1 MGFAIR
7 VELHTTTQTTQTLIV
22 WLSYTGS
29 LGYFFNSFLKN
40 LYFRSIEL
48 LELIMRVKFAIIFF
62 ALWCFGFTPKSIA
75 NELDN
80 AAACSGVVL
89 GNASI
94 DYSLGD
100 EASFN
105 EGVTLAITAYLSEV
119 LQSPAEKENIAIAD
133 QILATN
139 TDKIINAANTETFDA
154 NVYEEVVKCYRRVAT
169 LLLKNRKIIE
179 TNRDKINLLITQR
192 IKLLK
197 RILSA
202 G

>member
-1 MGFAIR
+1 
-7 VELHTTTQTTQTLIV
+7 
-22 WLSYTGS
+22 
-29 LGYFFNSFLKN
+29 
-40 LYFRSIEL
+40 
-48 LELIMRVKFAIIFF
+48 MRVRVVAIFF
-62 ALWCFGFTPKSIA
+62 AVCFLGFTPNLKA

-105 EGVTLAITAYLSEV
+105 EGVSLAITAYLSEV
-119 LQSPAEKENIAIAD
+119 LQSSAAKEDIEIAD

-154 NVYEEVVKCYRRVAT
+154 NVYEEVVKCYRRVAS

-179 TNRDKINLLITQR
+179 HDNDKINKLINQ
-192 IKLLK
+192 KLNYLNGFFQ
-197 RILSA
+197 LVNS
-202 G
+202 

>member
-1 MGFAIR
+1 
-7 VELHTTTQTTQTLIV
+7 
-22 WLSYTGS
+22 
-29 LGYFFNSFLKN
+29 
-40 LYFRSIEL
+40 
-48 LELIMRVKFAIIFF
+48 MRVKFIIILF
-62 ALWCFGFTPKSIA
+62 AVCFLGYTPKSKA

-105 EGVTLAITAYLSEV
+105 EGVRLAITAYLSEV
-119 LQSPAEKENIAIAD
+119 LESSASKADVEIAD

-154 NVYEEVVKCYRRVAT
+154 NVYEEVVKCYRRVAS
-169 LLLKNRKIIE
+169 LLLNNRKTIE
-179 TNRDKINLLITQR
+179 QNSNKIDLVITQR
-192 IKLLK
+192 VKLLK

>member
-1 MGFAIR
+1 VIIGEETNPQID
-7 VELHTTTQTTQTLIV
+7 LI
-22 WLSYTGS
+22 G
-29 LGYFFNSFLKN
+29 
-40 LYFRSIEL
+40 L
-48 LELIMRVKFAIIFF
+48 LLMRMTFITIFF
-62 ALWCFGFTPKSIA
+62 AFCFLSFTPKSTA

-94 DYSLGD
+94 DFSLGD

-105 EGVTLAITAYLSEV
+105 EGVSLAITAYLSEV
-119 LQSPAEKENIAIAD
+119 LKVTATDEDIVIAD

-154 NVYEEVVKCYRRVAT
+154 NVYEEVVKCYRKVAG
-169 LLLKNRKIIE
+169 LLLKNRIVIE
-179 TNRDKINLLITQR
+179 QNSDKIDLVVTQR

-197 RILSA
+197 RILIA

>member
-1 MGFAIR
+1 MRIR
-7 VELHTTTQTTQTLIV
+7 FI
-22 WLSYTGS
+22 
-29 LGYFFNSFLKN
+29 
-40 LYFRSIEL
+40 
-48 LELIMRVKFAIIFF
+48 IIFF
-62 ALWCFGFTPKSIA
+62 AFCVLGYSPITKA

-105 EGVTLAITAYLSEV
+105 EGVRLAITAYLSEV
-119 LQSPAEKENIAIAD
+119 LERSAATEDIEIAD

-154 NVYEEVVKCYRRVAT
+154 TVYEEVVKCYRKVAS
-169 LLLKNRKIIE
+169 LLLKNRKTIE
-179 TNRDKINLLITQR
+179 QNSEKIGSVINQR
-192 IKLLK
+192 VQLLK

>member
-1 MGFAIR
+1 
-7 VELHTTTQTTQTLIV
+7 
-22 WLSYTGS
+22 
-29 LGYFFNSFLKN
+29 
-40 LYFRSIEL
+40 
-48 LELIMRVKFAIIFF
+48 MRVRVVVIFF
-62 ALWCFGFTPKSIA
+62 AFCVLGCTTKLKA

-105 EGVTLAITAYLSEV
+105 EGVSLAITAYLSEV
-119 LQSPAEKENIAIAD
+119 LGSSSAKADIAIAD

-154 NVYEEVVKCYRRVAT
+154 NVYEEVVKCYRRVAS
-169 LLLKNRKIIE
+169 LLLKNQKIIE
-179 TNRDKINLLITQR
+179 QNRDRIDLLITQR

>member
-1 MGFAIR
+1 
-7 VELHTTTQTTQTLIV
+7 
-22 WLSYTGS
+22 
-29 LGYFFNSFLKN
+29 
-40 LYFRSIEL
+40 
-48 LELIMRVKFAIIFF
+48 MRVKVFTIFF
-62 ALWCFGFTPKSIA
+62 AVCFVSFAPKPKA

-105 EGVTLAITAYLSEV
+105 EGVSLAITAYLSEV
-119 LQSPAEKENIAIAD
+119 LRSSSAKEDIAIAD

-154 NVYEEVVKCYRRVAT
+154 NVYEEVVKCYRKVAS
-169 LLLKNRKIIE
+169 LLLKNRQIIE
-179 TNRDKINLLITQR
+179 QNSDKIDMLITQR
-192 IKLLK
+192 MKLLK

>member
-1 MGFAIR
+1 M
-7 VELHTTTQTTQTLIV
+7 
-22 WLSYTGS
+22 
-29 LGYFFNSFLKN
+29 K
-40 LYFRSIEL
+40 
-48 LELIMRVKFAIIFF
+48 VKFVSIFF
-62 ALWCFGFTPKSIA
+62 AVCFLCFTPKSKA
-75 NELDN
+75 NDLDN

-105 EGVTLAITAYLSEV
+105 EGVSLAITAYLSEV
-119 LQSPAEKENIAIAD
+119 LGSSSAKEDIAIAD

-154 NVYEEVVKCYRRVAT
+154 NVYEEVVKFYRRVAS

-179 TNRDKINLLITQR
+179 QNSYQIDKLINQR
-192 IKLLK
+192 INLLK

>member
-1 MGFAIR
+1 MLNLCYGGQWR
-7 VELHTTTQTTQTLIV
+7 KT
-22 WLSYTGS
+22 
-29 LGYFFNSFLKN
+29 NSQ
-40 LYFRSIEL
+40 IDVIGL
-48 LELIMRVKFAIIFF
+48 LLMRMTFITIFF
-62 ALWCFGFTPKSIA
+62 AVCFLSFTPKSTA
-75 NELDN
+75 TELDN

-94 DYSLGD
+94 DFSLGD

-105 EGVTLAITAYLSEV
+105 EGVSLAITAYLSEV
-119 LQSPAEKENIAIAD
+119 LKGTAANEDIVIAD

-154 NVYEEVVKCYRRVAT
+154 NVYEEVVKCYRKVAG
-169 LLLKNRKIIE
+169 LLLKNRIVIE
-179 TNRDKINLLITQR
+179 QNSDKIDLVVTQR

-197 RILSA
+197 RFLTA

>member
-1 MGFAIR
+1 MMGVR
-7 VELHTTTQTTQTLIV
+7 VVT
-22 WLSYTGS
+22 
-29 LGYFFNSFLKN
+29 
-40 LYFRSIEL
+40 
-48 LELIMRVKFAIIFF
+48 IFF
-62 ALWCFGFTPKSIA
+62 AVCFLSFIPNSEA

-94 DYSLGD
+94 DFSLGD
-100 EASFN
+100 EASFH
-105 EGVTLAITAYLSEV
+105 EGVSLAITAYLSEV
-119 LQSPAEKENIAIAD
+119 LGSSSAKEDIAIAD

-154 NVYEEVVKCYRRVAT
+154 NVYEEVVKCYRRVAI
-169 LLLKNRKIIE
+169 LLLKNQKIIE
-179 TNRDKINLLITQR
+179 QNSDKIDLLITQR

>member
-1 MGFAIR
+1 
-7 VELHTTTQTTQTLIV
+7 
-22 WLSYTGS
+22 
-29 LGYFFNSFLKN
+29 
-40 LYFRSIEL
+40 
-48 LELIMRVKFAIIFF
+48 MRAKVVAIFF
-62 ALWCFGFTPKSIA
+62 TFGFLIFTPKSKA

-105 EGVTLAITAYLSEV
+105 EGVSLAITAYLSEV
-119 LQSPAEKENIAIAD
+119 LGSSSAKEDIAIAD

-154 NVYEEVVKCYRRVAT
+154 NVYEEVVKCYRRVAS

-179 TNRDKINLLITQR
+179 QNSDQIDKLISQR
-192 IKLLK
+192 VKLLK

>member
-1 MGFAIR
+1 M
-7 VELHTTTQTTQTLIV
+7 
-22 WLSYTGS
+22 
-29 LGYFFNSFLKN
+29 K
-40 LYFRSIEL
+40 
-48 LELIMRVKFAIIFF
+48 VKITIIFF
-62 ALWCFGFTPKSIA
+62 AVCCLGYKPEAKA

-105 EGVTLAITAYLSEV
+105 EGVRLAITAYLSEV
-119 LQSPAEKENIAIAD
+119 LKSSAAKEDIAIAD

-154 NVYEEVVKCYRRVAT
+154 NVYEEVVKCYRRVAS
-169 LLLKNRKIIE
+169 LLLKNWKTIEQNRNKI
-179 TNRDKINLLITQR
+179 DLLITQR
-192 IKLLK
+192 VKLLK

>member
-1 MGFAIR
+1 
-7 VELHTTTQTTQTLIV
+7 
-22 WLSYTGS
+22 
-29 LGYFFNSFLKN
+29 
-40 LYFRSIEL
+40 
-48 LELIMRVKFAIIFF
+48 MRVKYITVLVAVFV
-62 ALWCFGFTPKSIA
+62 LGVTLKSKA

-89 GNASI
+89 GNSAI

-100 EASFN
+100 ENSFN
-105 EGVTLAITAYLSEV
+105 EGVRVAITAYLSEV
-119 LQSPAEKENIAIAD
+119 LQSSAAKADIEIAD

-154 NVYEEVVKCYRRVAT
+154 NVYEEVVKCYRRVAS

-179 TNRDKINLLITQR
+179 QNSDKIDLLINQR

>member
-1 MGFAIR
+1 
-7 VELHTTTQTTQTLIV
+7 
-22 WLSYTGS
+22 
-29 LGYFFNSFLKN
+29 
-40 LYFRSIEL
+40 
-48 LELIMRVKFAIIFF
+48 MRVKVFAIFF
-62 ALWCFGFTPKSIA
+62 AICFVSFAPKPKA

-105 EGVTLAITAYLSEV
+105 EGVSLAITAYLSEV
-119 LQSPAEKENIAIAD
+119 LGSSSAKEDIAIAD

-154 NVYEEVVKCYRRVAT
+154 NVYEEVVKCYRRVAS

-179 TNRDKINLLITQR
+179 KNSDRIDKLINQR

>member
-1 MGFAIR
+1 MKPK
-7 VELHTTTQTTQTLIV
+7 LT
-22 WLSYTGS
+22 
-29 LGYFFNSFLKN
+29 
-40 LYFRSIEL
+40 
-48 LELIMRVKFAIIFF
+48 II
-62 ALWCFGFTPKSIA
+62 LVSVCCLGFTSKSKA

-100 EASFN
+100 EDSFN
-105 EGVTLAITAYLSEV
+105 EGARLAITAYLSEV
-119 LQSPAEKENIAIAD
+119 LDSDAATEDIAIAD

-139 TDKIINAANTETFDA
+139 TDKIINAANTETFDG
-154 NVYEEVVKCYRRVAT
+154 NVYEEVVKCYRRVAS
-169 LLLKNRKIIE
+169 LLLKNRKSIE
-179 TNRDKINLLITQR
+179 QNSKKIELLITQR
-192 IKLLK
+192 VKLLK

>member
-1 MGFAIR
+1 MRIKVVATVLAVCF
-7 VELHTTTQTTQTLIV
+7 
-22 WLSYTGS
+22 LS
-29 LGYFFNSFLKN
+29 
-40 LYFRSIEL
+40 
-48 LELIMRVKFAIIFF
+48 
-62 ALWCFGFTPKSIA
+62 FTPKSKA

-105 EGVTLAITAYLSEV
+105 EGVGLAITAYLSEV
-119 LQSPAEKENIAIAD
+119 LGSSSSKEDIAIAD

-154 NVYEEVVKCYRRVAT
+154 NVYEEVVKCYRRVAS

-179 TNRDKINLLITQR
+179 QNSDQIDKLINQR

>member
-1 MGFAIR
+1 
-7 VELHTTTQTTQTLIV
+7 
-22 WLSYTGS
+22 
-29 LGYFFNSFLKN
+29 
-40 LYFRSIEL
+40 
-48 LELIMRVKFAIIFF
+48 MRIKVAATFF
-62 ALWCFGFTPKSIA
+62 AVCFLSFAPKSKA

-100 EASFN
+100 EDSFN
-105 EGVTLAITAYLSEV
+105 EGVSLAITAYLSEV
-119 LQSPAEKENIAIAD
+119 LSSSSAGEDIAIAD

-154 NVYEEVVKCYRRVAT
+154 NVYEEVVKCYRRVAS

-179 TNRDKINLLITQR
+179 QNSDQIDKLINQR

>member
-1 MGFAIR
+1 MK
-7 VELHTTTQTTQTLIV
+7 VT
-22 WLSYTGS
+22 
-29 LGYFFNSFLKN
+29 
-40 LYFRSIEL
+40 
-48 LELIMRVKFAIIFF
+48 AIILFF
-62 ALWCFGFTPKSIA
+62 TVFCLGFTPKSKA

-105 EGVTLAITAYLSEV
+105 EGVRLAITAYLSEV
-119 LQSPAEKENIAIAD
+119 IQSSAAKADIEIAD

-139 TDKIINAANTETFDA
+139 TDKIINAANTQTFDA
-154 NVYEEVVKCYRRVAT
+154 NVYEEVVKCYRKVAS
-169 LLLKNRKIIE
+169 LLLKNRKTIE
-179 TNRDKINLLITQR
+179 QNDKKIDLLITQR
-192 IKLLK
+192 VKLLK

>member
-1 MGFAIR
+1 
-7 VELHTTTQTTQTLIV
+7 
-22 WLSYTGS
+22 
-29 LGYFFNSFLKN
+29 
-40 LYFRSIEL
+40 
-48 LELIMRVKFAIIFF
+48 MRVKFVAIFF
-62 ALWCFGFTPKSIA
+62 AVCFLGFAPQLKA

-105 EGVTLAITAYLSEV
+105 EGVSLAITAYLSEV
-119 LQSPAEKENIAIAD
+119 LQSSAAKEDIAIAD

-139 TDKIINAANTETFDA
+139 TDKIINAANTETFDS
-154 NVYEEVVKCYRRVAT
+154 NVYEEVVHCYRRIAS
-169 LLLKNRKIIE
+169 LLLKNQKIIE
-179 TNRDKINLLITQR
+179 QNSDKIGMLITQR
-192 IKLLK
+192 IELLK